1 MGRNENQYMKKIKII
16 TQSGSDIPALIAD
29 KYGIHVIPD
38 IIIFGENEYYGG
50 KTITA
55 EEFYKKLAESDSLP
69 TSSQPNIGSFI
80 SVYEMYKDYDE
91 ILCITVTSK
100 MSGSYNTALIAAEEF
115 NEAGHKAKVTVFDS
129 AQVSFGIVIMLL
141 KAAKMVE
148 QGMECSEIVSRLE
161 KMKNN
166 IGVYFVLASLENARK
181 GGRVGK
187 IRALAADML
196 KLKPVLKFDEGV
208 VSDIGV
214 VKSFEQGLCKIAEK
228 FRTMADMDASE
239 CYVFHSDNED
249 GANALAKKLQGIKP
263 DLKVLMD
270 YVGPVIGIYTGK
282 GCAGVAFLKKEN
294 A

>member
-1 MGRNENQYMKKIKII
+1 MKKIKII
-16 TQSGSDIPALIAD
+16 TQSGSDIPKVIAE
-29 KYGIHVIPD
+29 KYNIHIIPD
-38 IIIFGENEYYGG
+38 VIIFGETEYYGG

-55 EEFYKKLAESDSLP
+55 QEFYKKLAESEQLP
-69 TSSQPNIGSFI
+69 TSSQPNIGGFI
-80 SVYEMYKDYDE
+80 SAYEMYKDYDE

-100 MSGSYNTALIAAEEF
+100 MSGSYNTAVIAAEEF
-115 NEAGHKAKVTVFDS
+115 NEVGHNAKVTVFDS
-129 AQVSFGIVIMLL
+129 AQVSFGMVIMLV
-141 KAAKMVE
+141 KAAKMAE
-148 QGMECSEIVSRLE
+148 QGMECSEIISNLE

-187 IRALAADML
+187 IRTLAADML

-214 VKSFEQGLCKIAEK
+214 VKNFEQGLCKIAEK
-228 FRTMADMDASE
+228 FRTMADMENSE

-249 GANALAKKLQGIKP
+249 GAQALAKKIQSIKP
-263 DLKVLMD
+263 DLKIIMD

-282 GCAGVAFLKKEN
+282 GCAGIAFMKKEN